1 MSRFSKLSHTVWH
14 CHYHIVWVPKY
25 RHRIVTGSV
34 ANEVNSC
41 IRAFSDQKHVEIVEM
56 SVQPDHVH
64 VIAMIPPKLS
74 ISDFCGI
81 VKGRTAIR
89 VFNKL
94 RDLKKKSLLG
104 QSFLDRR
111 LLC

>member
-1 MSRFSKLSHTVWH
+1 M
-14 CHYHIVWVPKY
+14 
-25 RHRIVTGSV
+25 TGSI

-41 IRAFSDQKHVEIVEM
+41 IRAFSDQKHVEIVKM
-56 SVQPDHVH
+56 SIQPDHVH

-94 RDLKKKSLLG
+94 RDLKKKSLSG
-104 QSFLDRR
+104 QLFLDRR
-111 LLC
+111 LLVLILLA